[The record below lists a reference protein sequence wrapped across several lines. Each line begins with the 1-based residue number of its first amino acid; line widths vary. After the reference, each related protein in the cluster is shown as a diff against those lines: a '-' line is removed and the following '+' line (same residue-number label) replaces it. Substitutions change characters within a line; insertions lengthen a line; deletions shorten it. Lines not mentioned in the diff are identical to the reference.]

1 MNPILLWLLVPGPLL
16 LGLLSLFCP
25 GWRSRGTV
33 AWVAALATA
42 AAGIGLAMNWGAVP
56 PYELPAGLGTV
67 AIVLDLAVMVWVV
80 GLAWQLRSLGLALP
94 ALLQLGFGVATLAAA
109 HSGGTHEAAAP
120 AKLVAD
126 PLAMLLV
133 LVISIIGSL
142 IVIYAIGYMRN
153 HEEHAPATAASS
165 NRFFF
170 VLIAFLGLMNG
181 LVLSDDLR
189 WLAIFWEGTTLCSF
203 FLIGHDGTPEARA
216 NAKRALL
223 LNTWGGVAMAG
234 AGFVLARQGV
244 AETLTQLLTPGMAVG
259 LLLPIALLSFAALV
273 KSAQMPF
280 QSWLLGAMVAPT
292 PVSALL
298 HSSTMV
304 KAGSYLILRLAPAFG
319 PTKLAPILAVA
330 GGFTFVIASAIAI
343 SQSNAKK
350 VLAYSTIANL
360 GLIVVCASLNS
371 PLGYA
376 AALML
381 LVFHAVSK
389 SLLFLTVGTIEQ
401 GIGSRHIE
409 DMSGIL
415 RKMPLTAS
423 FAALGMASMMVPP
436 FGMLVAKWMAIEA
449 AVHNPLVLMMVAIGS
464 ALTVFFWAK
473 WIGRITTISY
483 HPKYELEKV
492 RFTMLAGMGL
502 IAACVL
508 LSGGGCMMFYHDV
521 CRPMAEAVF
530 KLAGVPQANWTLL
543 ESVDTTVLWP
553 FFAVIVVILLALL
566 CFFNRIKKEQV
577 RLPFMCGENITDT
590 RFTFEFRSLGDKP
603 EIAQVTSYY
612 FSPIFGEVAIS
623 SWANPVAA
631 LILATLFGV
640 LA

>member
-1 MNPILLWLLVPGPLL
+1 MNPILLWLLVPGPILF
-16 LGLLSLFCP
+16 GLLALFCP

-33 AWVAALATA
+33 AWLAGLTTA
-42 AAGIGLAMNWGAVP
+42 AAGIVLAGSWGNALT
-56 PYELPAGLGTV
+56 YELPAVLGPV
-67 AIVLDLAVMVWVV
+67 SIILELAVMVWIV
-80 GLAWQLRSLGLALP
+80 GIAWKIRSTSVAIPG
-94 ALLQLGFGVATLAAA
+94 LLQLGFGVATVVLARQ
-109 HSGGTHEAAAP
+109 GGGHEAAP
-120 AKLVAD
+120 GKLLAD

-153 HEEHAPATAASS
+153 HDAHAPATAASN

-181 LVLSDDLR
+181 LVLCDDLR
-189 WLAIFWEGTTLCSF
+189 WLAIFWECTTLCSF
-203 FLIGHDGTPEARA
+203 FLIGHDGTPEACN

-234 AGFVLARQGV
+234 AGCWLAYRGQ
-244 AETLTQLLTPGMAVG
+244 AETLTQVMAGG
-259 LLLPIALLSFAALV
+259 LLLPVALLSFAALV

-304 KAGSYLILRLAPAFG
+304 KAGSYLVLRLVPAFG
-319 PTKLAPILAVA
+319 PTQLAAVLAIA
-330 GGFTFVIASAIAI
+330 GGFTFAVTSAIAI

-360 GLIVVCASLNS
+360 GLIVACAGLNT
-371 PLGYA
+371 PLAYA

-389 SLLFLTVGTIEQ
+389 SVLFLAVGAIEQ

-423 FAALGMASMMVPP
+423 FAALGMVSMMMPP
-436 FGMLVAKWMAIEA
+436 FGMLAAKWMAIES
-449 AVHNPLVLMMVAIGS
+449 AVNSPLVLMLIIIGS
-464 ALTVFFWAK
+464 ALTVFFWSK

-483 HPKYELEKV
+483 HPSYAIEKL
-492 RFTMLAGMGL
+492 RLTMLAGMAVITVG
-502 IAACVL
+502 VL
-508 LSGGGCMMFYHDV
+508 LSGGCCMWFYKAA

-530 KLAGVPQANWTLL
+530 SADLIQSQWTLL
-543 ESVDTTVLWP
+543 ESASQTVLWP
-553 FFAVIVVILLALL
+553 IFAVVLVLLFALL
-566 CFFNRIKKEQV
+566 GPFNRLRKEQV
-577 RLPFMCGENITDT
+577 RLPFMCGENVTDA
-590 RFTFEFRSLGDKP
+590 RFTFEFRSLKDLP
-603 EIAQVTSYY
+603 ETAQVTSYY
-612 FSPIFGEVAIS
+612 FSPILGELAIS